1 MNSNKLLILLV
12 TLLFFFGSC
21 QDENHPLNK
30 DVQTGEISF
39 SPEELRLLAE
49 MENGSPK
56 ITEAEAMNKAIE
68 IANSFSGLTKS
79 GRAKT
84 VKNSLALTIPKA
96 DGTKSSGEATDTVAY
111 IFNFED
117 NGGFAIVSADIRV
130 PDQILAYTESGE
142 LGTYTDNPGLGLF
155 LENAETYIAQ
165 SIEKAE
171 AWKDSL
177 TQEILS
183 KLSVE
188 DLENMLKAGRGTG
201 SSDRGSYGTE
211 TITRSIGPWETEG
224 IVTPLSVVEWNQ
236 TDEPYNR
243 YTKAKGCSGSAL
255 HTGCVS
261 VAAAQIMAFWK
272 YPASIDGYS
281 MNWTEM
287 TKYTDKNSYS
297 RNYMF
302 NYRWIG
308 KIQDPDDKTPSTVK
322 NNVARLL
329 ERIGSHVG
337 MEYGCEASSA
347 DSDDAVNWLKALG
360 FRGGEKSDY
369 DFQRVKNS
377 LGGRRIVYASGKSK
391 KIKHKVLGVTIYTT
405 YKGGHAWNYDGY
417 LQQKQKME
425 TIVVL
430 KSTGQPAGRG
440 TQPVIS
446 YTYRDLVHVNWGWG
460 GSQNGYYASGVFDA
474 NQTPAAS
481 SGTKSSAEEDEEEG
495 TAHNYQY
502 NLSIYTNLRI

>member
-1 MNSNKLLILLV
+1 MKVNRFLV
-12 TLLFFFGSC
+12 AFATLLFFFGSC
-21 QDENHPLNK
+21 KDEDSPVNK
-30 DVQTGEISF
+30 DVATEEITF

-68 IANSFSGLTKS
+68 IASSFSGLTKS

-84 VKNSLALTIPKA
+84 VKNSLVLTIPKA
-96 DGTKSSGEATDTVAY
+96 DGTKSSGEVADTVAY
-111 IFNFED
+111 VFNFE
-117 NGGFAIVSADIRV
+117 NEEGFAIVSADIRV

-183 KLSVE
+183 KLSGE
-188 DLENMLKAGRGTG
+188 ELENILKAGRGDG
-201 SSDRGSYGTE
+201 SGDRGSYGTE
-211 TITRSIGPWETEG
+211 TVTRSIGPWETES
-224 IVTPLSVVEWNQ
+224 IIAPLSVVEWSQ

-243 YTKAKGCSGSAL
+243 YTKPKGCSGNAP

-261 VAAAQIMAFWK
+261 VATAQIMAFWK
-272 YPASIDGYS
+272 YPSSIDGYS

-308 KIQDPDDKTPSTVK
+308 KIQDPDDKTPSTIK

-329 ERIGSHVG
+329 ERIGSHVD
-337 MEYGCEASSA
+337 MEYKCEASSA
-347 DSDDAVNWLKALG
+347 DSDDAVNWLKSLG
-360 FRGGEKSDY
+360 FAGGEKSGY

-377 LGGRRIVYASGKSK
+377 LSSRRIVYANGYSSQ
-391 KIKHKVLGVTIYTT
+391 IKHKFLGITIYTT

-460 GSQNGYYASGVFDA
+460 GYNNGYYASGVFDA
-474 NQTPAAS
+474 NQDPVTS
-481 SGTKSSAEEDEEEG
+481 SSTKSSTEEEEEG

-502 NLSIYTNLRI
+502 NLNVYTNLRR